1 LRSTTLG
8 TALLSVSIVF
18 AFVSV
23 LFSNISFSVAAIALV
38 AAQIY
43 SYRKFVNDIETT
55 DLKIER
61 KVLDQMMFSMEPTSI
76 AVEVLNRSSE
86 PVRGTF
92 EDIIPEDCVLSSG
105 SNKTSMILPERSIL
119 RLSYSITPQKRG
131 TYNIPG
137 MKIERTDSHGLF
149 VEEQVIQQDSHLSVH
164 TEKRAID
171 IARKMAGRE
180 HLEFSGV
187 GKNPAIVLR
196 EFEFDGI
203 REYQPGDRA
212 RDIHWKLLSKLNRLM
227 TKTYRK
233 EGAVHTTIFLDCGR
247 SMRLQSSKVAK
258 LNHGVDISMQLSN
271 VLINSFHPAGV
282 ATFDEMRILNKIRPS
297 VSRHQFDRIVKLL
310 MDVPGTI
317 EDANPSQT
325 KKEETL
331 ERKPKAAAITSLP
344 EGGRKEFL
352 SSLAELSTSKVPKR
366 LGIGLEGGIKEIL
379 AKNMG
384 QEQLFIIIS
393 DLISSR
399 NAVLAGARI
408 CKTTGN
414 KMLIIHTY
422 DDWYRES
429 GQMTDAQGIETLY
442 DNISGSIKLEA
453 AFRGYGASYIRIGPA
468 DTTSGI
474 VRAIRRG
481 RT

>member
-1 LRSTTLG
+1 LG
-8 TALLSVSIVF
+8 TALLSLSIVF

-23 LFSNISFSVAAIALV
+23 LFSNISFAIVSVALV
-38 AAQIY
+38 AAQVY
-43 SYRKFVNDIETT
+43 SYRKFIDELEST
-55 DLKIER
+55 DLHIDR
-61 KVLDQMMFSMEPTSI
+61 KVLDQMMFSKEPASI
-76 AVEVLNRSSE
+76 TVEVLNKSAE

-92 EDIIPEDCVLSSG
+92 EDVVPEGFVLSSG
-105 SNKTSMILPERSIL
+105 NNKVTMMLPQRSIL
-119 RLSYSITPQKRG
+119 KMSYSITPQKRG
-131 TYNIPG
+131 PHHIPG
-137 MKIERTDSHGLF
+137 MKIERMDSYGLF
-149 VEEQVIQQDSHLSVH
+149 VEEQMIEQDSLLNVH

-187 GKNPAIVLR
+187 GRNPAIVLR

-203 REYQPGDRA
+203 REYVPGDRA
-212 RDIHWKLLSKLNRLM
+212 RDIHWKLLPKLNKLM

-233 EGAVHTTIFLDCGR
+233 EGAVHTTIFVDCGR

-258 LNHGVDISMQLSN
+258 MNHAVDISMQLSN

-282 ATFDEMRILNKIRPS
+282 ATFDELRVLNKVKPS

-317 EDANPSQT
+317 DDKGASPAP
-325 KKEETL
+325 KEEVQN
-331 ERKPKAAAITSLP
+331 KPQIPAKPIAGP
-344 EGGRKEFL
+344 GENGKEFL
-352 SSLAELSTSKVPKR
+352 SSLTELSVPGGRRR

-379 AKNMG
+379 TKNMG
-384 QEQLFIIIS
+384 QEQLFVIIS

-399 NAVLAGARI
+399 NAILAGARI
-408 CKTTGN
+408 CKSTGN
-414 KMLIIHTY
+414 KMLVIHTY
-422 DDWYRES
+422 DDWYRGNGHS
-429 GQMTDAQGIETLY
+429 DETGEMERLY
-442 DNISGSIKLEA
+442 GNLDRSIKLEA
-453 AFRGYGASYIRIGPA
+453 ALRGYGAMYIRIGPA

>member
-1 LRSTTLG
+1 MRSTTLG
-8 TALLSVSIVF
+8 TALLSISIVF

-38 AAQIY
+38 AAQVY
-43 SYRKFVNDIETT
+43 SYRKFVDDLETT

-61 KVLDQMMFSMEPTSI
+61 KMLDQMMFSMEPASI
-76 AVEVLNRSSE
+76 SVEVLNRSSE

-92 EDIIPEDCVLSSG
+92 EDMIPEECVLSSG
-105 SNKTSMILPERSIL
+105 SNKASMILPEHSIL
-119 RLSYSITPQKRG
+119 KLSYSITPQKRG
-131 TYNIPG
+131 THHISG
-137 MKIERTDSHGLF
+137 MKVERTDPYGLF
-149 VEEQVIQQDSHLSVH
+149 VEEQIIQQDSLMNVH

-203 REYQPGDRA
+203 RDYVPGDRA
-212 RDIHWKLLSKLNRLM
+212 RDVHWKLLSKFNRLM

-233 EGAVHTTIFLDCGR
+233 EGAVHTTIFVDCGR

-258 LNHGVDISMQLSN
+258 LNHAVDISMQLSN

-282 ATFDEMRILNKIRPS
+282 ATFDELRVLNKVRPS

-317 EDANPSQT
+317 EDANPNPIH
-325 KKEETL
+325 KEETQGK
-331 ERKPKAAAITSLP
+331 ESKPARLS
-344 EGGRKEFL
+344 GNSNNNRKEFL
-352 SSLAELSTSKVPKR
+352 SSLAELSASKGSKK
-366 LGIGLEGGIKEIL
+366 LGIGLEGGIKETL

-422 DDWYRES
+422 DDWYREP
-429 GQMTDAQGIETLY
+429 GQMTDPQAIERLY
-442 DNISGSIKLEA
+442 DDINGSIKLEA

-481 RT
+481 RA